1 MKIHQQPSKSRSHTI
16 SLASARVLHI
26 GLPVILLALAVF
38 LFRFWEDYHTDS
50 IYALH
55 YYPPILEHIM
65 MSLTALIIGAFLFDY
80 ISQKERT

>member
-1 MKIHQQPSKSRSHTI
+1 MKTRQPNTSGRSLAI
-16 SLASARVLHI
+16 SSASARVLHI
-26 GLPVILLALAVF
+26 GLPVILLALTVF
-38 LFRFWEDYHTDS
+38 LFRFWADYHTDS

-80 ISQKERT
+80 ISKRERT